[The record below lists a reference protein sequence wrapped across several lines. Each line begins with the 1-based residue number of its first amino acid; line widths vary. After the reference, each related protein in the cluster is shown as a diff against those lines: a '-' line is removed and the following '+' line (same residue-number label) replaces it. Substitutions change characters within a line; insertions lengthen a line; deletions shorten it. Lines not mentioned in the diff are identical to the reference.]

1 MSKHVDPTGPNT
13 LKASVVCAGIRF
25 MVVEDY
31 DEIKDKIESARW
43 ATWEHDETSGRAL
56 ISPEMIELQVEMA
69 EHDNA
74 EDVRA
79 IPTAMNPAS
88 IMLVNPIPVDKRRE
102 VGDAS

>member
-31 DEIKDKIESARW
+31 DEIKAKIESARW
-43 ATWEHDETSGRAL
+43 ATWEGDRAL